1 MSIFNAIQFYIP
13 IVWPFFLAQVVS
25 MLRDSKL
32 KVFYSPPAN
41 DLRLN
46 LDLEEERDRQEYQRP
61 WPDLENLFGDDLEY
75 QKYLTDIGSYM
86 AMQLEQV
93 KQFSHVSFPLMENVF
108 LTYQSFYVTLVFC
121 IFTLEY
127 VYRNKTVEMLY
138 PIAIHHLFL
147 FDFRTLAST
156 VRW

>member
-93 KQFSHVSFPLMENVF
+93 KQFSHVSFTLMENVF
-108 LTYQSFYVTLVFC
+108 LTYQRFYVTLVFC

-127 VYRNKTVEMLY
+127 VYRKNAVSNCYSSSVL
-138 PIAIHHLFL
+138 IWL
-147 FDFRTLAST
+147 
-156 VRW
+156 

>member
-1 MSIFNAIQFYIP
+1 MNIYNSSSALKTTSVSTCRSSMLFSFISP
-13 IVWPFFLAQVVS
+13 LSDLFLAQVVS

-108 LTYQSFYVTLVFC
+108 LTYQRL
-121 IFTLEY
+121 
-127 VYRNKTVEMLY
+127 KTY
-138 PIAIHHLFL
+138 ISQCNT
-147 FDFRTLAST
+147 DFM
-156 VRW
+156 

>member
-1 MSIFNAIQFYIP
+1 MLFSFIS
-13 IVWPFFLAQVVS
+13 PFSDLFLAQVVS
-25 MLRDSKL
+25 MLRDPKL

-108 LTYQSFYVTLVFC
+108 LKYQRLKTYISQCST
-121 IFTLEY
+121 
-127 VYRNKTVEMLY
+127 
-138 PIAIHHLFL
+138 
-147 FDFRTLAST
+147 DFM
-156 VRW
+156 

>member
-13 IVWPFFLAQVVS
+13 IVWPIFLAQVVS

-108 LTYQSFYVTLVFC
+108 LKYQRLKTYISQCNT
-121 IFTLEY
+121 
-127 VYRNKTVEMLY
+127 
-138 PIAIHHLFL
+138 
-147 FDFRTLAST
+147 DFM
-156 VRW
+156 WH